1 MNKIFR
7 ILPVL
12 SIAVVIAMVSGIA
25 SAQTNDVFWTNY
37 FSNAVTGAPTPGLRI
52 TNPGV
57 VAGNKGSFKS
67 PGPGSLCAMVY
78 GFSADQQLAACCG
91 CLITPN
97 GLQTINGVQGTPLT
111 GRVPVDGVV
120 QIVSAA
126 PNSTSSATAIFADNS
141 PFCDPTAPY
150 TPTPDL
156 RVWLTHTQN
165 KVGTSYPQTETESSP
180 APLSVSEQGWFQG
193 NCNFAVIQGSG
204 QGICDCGAFE
214 K

>member
-1 MNKIFR
+1 MKT
-7 ILPVL
+7 LTSCVL
-12 SIAVVIAMVSGIA
+12 LVLLIAMVSSIA

-37 FSNAVTGAPTPGLRI
+37 YSNANAPGVPAREIRI
-52 TNPGV
+52 TNPGAQ
-57 VAGNKGSFKS
+57 AGNRGSFSK
-67 PGPGSLCAMVY
+67 PGPGSLCAMEY
-78 GFSADQQLAACCG
+78 SFTADQQLTVCCG

-97 GLQTINGVQGTPLT
+97 GLQTREPSGTTLT
-111 GRVPVDGVV
+111 GGPANDGVL

-126 PNSTSSATAIFADNS
+126 PNSTSSATAIFPDNS

-156 RVWLTHTQN
+156 RVWVTHLQN
-165 KVGTSYPQTETESSP
+165 PVARIFPETETPSLP
-180 APLSVSEQGWFQG
+180 APLSASEEGWLQG

-204 QGICDCGAFE
+204 QGICDCGQFE